1 MNMVVPMKRLIS
13 WRTLSKS
20 SELSISTL
28 KRLGKSDPNFPR
40 KIQISPGRVGFYED
54 EADSWLE
61 SLGGDKPVH
70 LGQVARDIV
79 DRISKERRRS

>member
-1 MNMVVPMKRLIS
+1 MKRLIS

-61 SLGGDKPVH
+61 SLSEHKPVR
-70 LGQVARDIV
+70 LGQVAHNIV
-79 DRISKERRRS
+79 DRLATKQRRSS